1 MYVRE
6 NLCVWDFFFEK
17 SLISVWILKIK
28 YYLCTLIKKKQI
40 MEIVI
45 IQFGMMGVN
54 LISAKSME
62 NQDRNPWFSY
72 FVAGICGGL
81 GISQLLSIFFK

>member
-1 MYVRE
+1 M
-6 NLCVWDFFFEK
+6 CVGFFFEK

-40 MEIVI
+40 MEIVVVI
-45 IQFGMMGVN
+45 SQFGLMVLN

-72 FVAGICGGL
+72 FVAGMCFGL